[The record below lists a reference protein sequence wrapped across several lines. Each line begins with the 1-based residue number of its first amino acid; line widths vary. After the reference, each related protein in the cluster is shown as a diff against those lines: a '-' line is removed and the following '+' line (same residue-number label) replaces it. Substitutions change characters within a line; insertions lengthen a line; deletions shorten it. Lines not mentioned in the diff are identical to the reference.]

1 MNNFD
6 ELELLVQENT
16 LKSLELWLQQQYLE
30 IAKKREAL
38 QAMEDRIT
46 ETADEVRAEMLEG
59 SNESI

>member
-59 SNESI
+59 SDV